1 MSRRR
6 TTRKMPDWDALYGI
20 AEAQSGHFTTA
31 QAAAAGYSSQ
41 LLHKYVAS
49 GRIVRVRRGI
59 YRITHFP
66 AADREDLVVLWLWG
80 EQAGVFSHQTALAL
94 HDLSDDLP
102 AKVHMTVPRAWAER
116 RLRVPKGLVL
126 HFADLVDREWEWLEA
141 VPITSLGRTLL
152 DCIDAHLAPDLLRQA
167 LKQARARG
175 LVSRSESASVGKRL
189 ATVLKGTR

>member
-6 TTRKMPDWDALYGI
+6 TTRKMPDWNALYGI

-66 AADREDLVVLWLWG
+66 AAEREDLVVFWLWG
-80 EQAGVFSHQTALAL
+80 EQAGVFSRETALAL
-94 HDLSDDLP
+94 HDLSDVLP
-102 AKVHMTVPRAWAER
+102 AKVHMTVPRSWRER
-116 RLRVPKGLVL
+116 RLRIPRGLIL
-126 HFADLVDREWEWLEA
+126 HHADLADHEWEWREA
-141 VPITSLGRTLL
+141 VPITTPLRTLF
-152 DCIDAHLAPDLLRQA
+152 DCIDAHVAPDLVRQA
-167 LKQARARG
+167 LGQARTRG
-175 LVSRSESASVGKRL
+175 LVSRSENTSVGKRL
-189 ATVLKGTR
+189 EAVLRGTR

>member
-1 MSRRR
+1 MSHRR

-20 AEAQSGHFTTA
+20 AETQSGHFTTA

-41 LLHKYVAS
+41 LLHKYVAQRPDRPRAARGLPRHAFPGRRS
-49 GRIVRVRRGI
+49 GRPRGAVALGGAGRGLLPPDRPGTPRSLRRPSGQG
-59 YRITHFP
+59 P
-66 AADREDLVVLWLWG
+66 
-80 EQAGVFSHQTALAL
+80 
-94 HDLSDDLP
+94 HDCARGL
-102 AKVHMTVPRAWAER
+102 AER

-126 HFADLVDREWEWLEA
+126 HFADMVDRECEWLDA

-189 ATVLKGTR
+189 AAVLKGTR